1 MKIDENEMKRLIAI
15 LFYTTLIPSFAAA
28 NEMNNNDFIEN
39 LISDVSN
46 TLSNSITVTT
56 LDPINEQNQIKS
68 SPTDLF
74 HFAINETSDENDDVY
89 QTVSKDEN
97 EDISEYGYNSE
108 YAEHSIGIEITA
120 VSDSMR
126 TARINSID
134 EASKYAVN
142 EFLRSMNLEGNS
154 VLAER
159 IQRNYIERVL
169 IIDEQYNSSS
179 KEYIGYFDIWID
191 TSRAQSEILGFN
203 NSIDITDIQGPE
215 WVLVVPAKED
225 DQGLWR
231 LSDRNDIWTD
241 TWKIPSNE
249 NNTQFVSTRGDADDR
264 NASSN
269 ISTMDEFATF
279 LSQKYNAQF
288 ILFTSYN
295 QNNSSISTLLWENET
310 QSLMRKE
317 TPIISQNNESEYN
330 VAKNSTISLFW
341 NTFANTGDE
350 YSTNNSSNDD
360 NQNSSQFIEY
370 IIVGKPKFS
379 GEGVMIN
386 LQIIIPQGQ
395 SWDDIEYAF
404 RSKNKF
410 NMVSMERG
418 TNSVLVRA
426 YLDGLN
432 SKESIE
438 FFLESIGLKPY

>member
-1 MKIDENEMKRLIAI
+1 MKRLIAI